1 MVLPSTGTHDIVD
14 LFIAQLGREPLGTP
28 RDPDI
33 GRRDPEN
40 PQLGGCDAQNKRYK
54 QTTIVTS
61 PPVLVLTLLRF
72 TWSERLRRPVKL
84 HTTVNFNA
92 GFPPIQGAGQ
102 YDLRAVLQHRGDDHP
117 TSTNSGH
124 YTAYVRASD
133 ADWYHCDDAK
143 PPRRCENGIAD
154 VLQAQAYMLFY
165 EQR

>member
-1 MVLPSTGTHDIVD
+1 MRRAEQALQTYYHCDESASAGLNPSAFHLERTI
-14 LFIAQLGREPLGTP
+14 RPP
-28 RDPDI
+28 R
-33 GRRDPEN
+33 
-40 PQLGGCDAQNKRYK
+40 QTSYK
-54 QTTIVTS
+54 
-61 PPVLVLTLLRF
+61 
-72 TWSERLRRPVKL
+72 
-84 HTTVNFNA
+84 VNFNA